1 MPCRFFNFLSFFWNV
16 FLETIFPWH
25 CCFCKKETQHYP
37 LCQNCQENIII
48 NHFFICP
55 HCNKTI
61 IDLSEN
67 CCSSKE
73 SLDVLGY
80 ASSYQNPI
88 LKQVIHVFKYQRIVS
103 LQKPLSNL
111 MIKYLEKTK
120 SLPILKQKDILLI
133 SIPLHFKKQK
143 QRSFNQSELLT
154 KNIAS
159 YFKFPTDFNI
169 LIRIKNNPSQAKTQG
184 FIKKKQNVKN
194 IFEISKKQTHL
205 IKDKWIILIDDVYTS
220 GATMQEAAKV
230 LKQNGAKK
238 VIGLVLAKGVI

>member
-16 FLETIFPWH
+16 FLETIFPWY

-37 LCQNCQENIII
+37 LCENCQESIII

-61 IDLSEN
+61 INLSGN
-67 CCSSKE
+67 CCSRKE

-120 SLPILKQKDILLI
+120 SRPILKQKDILLI

-143 QRSFNQSELLT
+143 QRNFNQSELLT

-159 YFKFPTDFNI
+159 YFNFPTDLNI
-169 LIRIKNNPSQAKTQG
+169 LIRIKNNLLKLKPRALLRENKC
-184 FIKKKQNVKN
+184 KN
-194 IFEISKKQTHL
+194 IFEISKRKL
-205 IKDKWIILIDDVYTS
+205 I
-220 GATMQEAAKV
+220 
-230 LKQNGAKK
+230 
-238 VIGLVLAKGVI
+238 